1 MRTVKQRW
9 KTFAFAAIVAAGL
22 SCSVDANAAASKKNV
37 MCAKTNTGHYFPVVR
52 ISMMVIADGAS
63 TFEIVLK
70 DGEGE
75 AGVESITFEKHE
87 EMIDF
92 NLYRTESDGQPYID
106 LTKTSWLLTST
117 GKYFRTV
124 DVVSLLAKEGSEK
137 FDIMS
142 KTGMES
148 DVKSVYFFRGDEDSV
163 KDQITSIDAPF
174 GTPNVEKL
182 QLLTPVREQMSLSG
196 CGNATTAQVFSL
208 DGRIQAEAAVSG
220 GNATIYVGQ
229 LPAGVYVVRVGN
241 KALKFSKK

>member
-1 MRTVKQRW
+1 MRTVLQNW
-9 KTFAFAAIVAAGL
+9 KSLTL
-22 SCSVDANAAASKKNV
+22 AAAAAVFMAVPSQAAMKNV
-37 MCAKTNTGHYFPVVR
+37 ICAKTNTGNYFPVVR

-70 DGEGE
+70 DGQGE

-92 NLYRTESDGQPYID
+92 NLYKTESDGQPYID

-117 GKYFRTV
+117 GKYFKTV

-137 FDIMS
+137 FDVMT
-142 KTGMES
+142 KLGMES
-148 DVKSVYFFRGDEDSV
+148 DVQSVFFFRGDEDGAKEYV
-163 KDQITSIDAPF
+163 NGIDDPVIGAPS
-174 GTPNVEKL
+174 VEKL
-182 QLLTPVREQMSLSG
+182 QLMTPIREQMSLSG

-208 DGRIQAEAAVSG
+208 DGKVQAEAAVDG
-220 GNATIYVGQ
+220 GNTTIYVGQ

-241 KALKFSKK
+241 KSLKFTKK